1 MDVNGERWPR
11 IDEGRRAQL
20 RVMVSAS
27 PDLLR
32 EMIRGF
38 AQKLMYAEVEQL
50 CGGGYGEVSPDR
62 VATPYSG

>member
-1 MDVNGERWPR
+1 MP
-11 IDEGRRAQL
+11 
-20 RVMVSAS
+20 
-27 PDLLR
+27 
-32 EMIRGF
+32 GF